1 MPFQI
6 KFLEAGT
13 YNYRCQIYTRMR
25 GRIEVCDKTQ
35 QVSVVKSVNQ
45 ISKMVVTKAAIPS
58 VYQSYRYN
66 PDLEE
71 QKTEQV

>member
-1 MPFQI
+1 
-6 KFLEAGT
+6 
-13 YNYRCQIYTRMR
+13 MR